1 MKEITH
7 SPFRIQDAQSE
18 RDALN
23 QLLQKGAVQMLMSA
37 LELEVERYLHETS
50 SLRDSLGHRL
60 VVRNGYS
67 QERTLNTEIGT
78 LRFQQPRVN
87 DKRSGH
93 QFSSSIIP
101 KYARNSPTIEKL
113 IPVLYLKGIS
123 TGQFRETLEPL
134 FGESAKGLSAQV
146 ISKLIKKWEAEYD
159 AWNKRDLSEKEY
171 VYFWADGIYSN
182 VRLDDDR
189 VCTLVILGT
198 LTDGRKELVSVV
210 DGYRESAL
218 SWKELLLDL
227 KKRGLQKPPK
237 LAVADGAL
245 GFWKAVSEVF
255 PEIKTQRCW
264 VHKTANILDKM
275 PKKVQEKAKKHLHEI
290 YLAETR
296 KDALEAY
303 NYFLD
308 LYRAKYPK
316 ACFCL
321 EKDKDTLFTFFDFPA
336 EHWQHIRTTNPIEST
351 FATVRHRTKRTK
363 GRGTRKATVTMI
375 WRMILDAQKSWRRI
389 RGYKLI
395 YKVIEGV
402 QFVDGMEKVA

>member
-1 MKEITH
+1 MKET
-7 SPFRIQDAQSE
+7 SFQPFTIQDVQTE
-18 RDALN
+18 RDTLN
-23 QLLQKGAVQMLMSA
+23 ELLQTGARRMLMSA
-37 LELEVERYLHETS
+37 LELEIESYLNSTS
-50 SLRDSLGHRL
+50 SFKDSLGRRL
-60 VVRNGYS
+60 VVRNGYG

-78 LRFQQPRVN
+78 LRFQQPRIN
-87 DKRSGH
+87 DKRPNHKFESKL
-93 QFSSSIIP
+93 IP
-101 KYARNSPTIEKL
+101 KYARNSPTIENL

-123 TGQFRETLEPL
+123 TGQFQETLKPL
-134 FGESAKGLSAQV
+134 FGEAAKGLSAQV
-146 ISKLIKKWEAEYD
+146 ISKLIKSWEDDYE
-159 AWNKRDLSEKEY
+159 AWNNRDLSNKEY

-182 VRLDDDR
+182 VRLDEDR

-198 LTDGRKELVSVV
+198 LADGRKELVSVV
-210 DGYRESAL
+210 DGYRESSL

-255 PEIKTQRCW
+255 PEIRTQRCW

-290 YLAETR
+290 YMAETK

-303 NYFLD
+303 DYFLE
-308 LYRAKYPK
+308 LYRPKYPK

-321 EKDKDTLFTFFDFPA
+321 EKDKSALFTFFDFPA
-336 EHWQHIRTTNPIEST
+336 EHWQHIRTSNPIEST

-363 GRGTRKATVTMI
+363 GRGTRKATVTMV
-375 WRMILDAQKSWRRI
+375 WKMILDAQKSWRRI

-395 YKVIEGV
+395 HKIIEGI
-402 QFVDGMEKVA
+402 QFVDGIEKVA

>member
-1 MKEITH
+1 MKET
-7 SPFRIQDAQSE
+7 SFEPFNVQDVEIE

-23 QLLQKGAVQMLMSA
+23 QLLQTGARRILMSA
-37 LELEVERYLHETS
+37 LELEIEYYLNETS

-60 VVRNGYS
+60 VVRNGYG

-78 LRFQQPRVN
+78 LRFQQPRIN
-87 DKRSGH
+87 DKRPNHRFES
-93 QFSSSIIP
+93 QLIP

-123 TGQFRETLEPL
+123 TGQFQETLKPL
-134 FGESAKGLSAQV
+134 FGEAAKGLSAQV
-146 ISKLIKKWEAEYD
+146 ISKLIKSWEDDYE
-159 AWNKRDLSEKEY
+159 AWNKRDLSDKEY

-182 VRLDDDR
+182 VRLDQDR

-198 LTDGRKELVSVV
+198 LADGRKELVSVV
-210 DGYRESAL
+210 DGYRESSL

-237 LAVADGAL
+237 LAIADGAL

-275 PKKVQEKAKKHLHEI
+275 PRKVQEKAKKHLHEI
-290 YLAETR
+290 YMAETK
-296 KDALEAY
+296 KDALEAFD
-303 NYFLD
+303 YFLE
-308 LYRAKYPK
+308 LYSAKYSK
-316 ACFCL
+316 ACLCL
-321 EKDKDTLFTFFDFPA
+321 EKDKSALFTFFDFPA
-336 EHWQHIRTTNPIEST
+336 EHWQHIRTSNPIEST

-363 GRGTRKATVTMI
+363 GRGTRKATVTMV
-375 WRMILDAQKSWRRI
+375 WKMILDAQKSWRRI
-389 RGYKLI
+389 RGYKI
-395 YKVIEGV
+395 IHKVIEGI
-402 QFVDGMEKVA
+402 QFVDGIEKVA

>member
-37 LELEVERYLHETS
+37 LELELERYLHETS

-134 FGESAKGLSAQV
+134 FGEAAKGLSAQV

-321 EKDKDTLFTFFDFPA
+321 EKDKDSLFTFFDFPA

-363 GRGTRKATVTMI
+363 GRGTRQATVTMI

>member
-37 LELEVERYLHETS
+37 LELELERYLHETS

-134 FGESAKGLSAQV
+134 FGEAAKGLSAQV

-159 AWNKRDLSEKEY
+159 A
-171 VYFWADGIYSN
+171 
-182 VRLDDDR
+182 
-189 VCTLVILGT
+189 C
-198 LTDGRKELVSVV
+198 
-210 DGYRESAL
+210 
-218 SWKELLLDL
+218 
-227 KKRGLQKPPK
+227 
-237 LAVADGAL
+237 
-245 GFWKAVSEVF
+245 
-255 PEIKTQRCW
+255 
-264 VHKTANILDKM
+264 
-275 PKKVQEKAKKHLHEI
+275 
-290 YLAETR
+290 
-296 KDALEAY
+296 
-303 NYFLD
+303 
-308 LYRAKYPK
+308 
-316 ACFCL
+316 
-321 EKDKDTLFTFFDFPA
+321 
-336 EHWQHIRTTNPIEST
+336 
-351 FATVRHRTKRTK
+351 
-363 GRGTRKATVTMI
+363 
-375 WRMILDAQKSWRRI
+375 
-389 RGYKLI
+389 
-395 YKVIEGV
+395 
-402 QFVDGMEKVA
+402 